1 MPNITLFA
9 LWVSILLLLCAPISV
24 GAEEFSLLPVSDAPE
39 LGGSEGYM
47 LLYVDAGGT
56 APSFEFAR
64 IARADSEPL
73 PQGERFRFVTKPR
86 KIALKGLDEGFYLL
100 PMTKGQYQII
110 RVNAPHYSL
119 PFRMSTD
126 NRPEWRFVIEPGR
139 TNYIGA
145 LHIDTE
151 RSASHV
157 EIDLLNR
164 IAMQEATIRELMG
177 ETLNTYPLAFHAG
190 YRDDFYRDTLSKK
203 NIEGA
208 Q

>member
-1 MPNITLFA
+1 MPNISLSALFA
-9 LWVSILLLLCAPISV
+9 SILLLLCTPVSA
-24 GAEEFSLLPVSDAPE
+24 GAEEYSLLPVSDAPE
-39 LGGSEGYM
+39 PGGSEGYM

-64 IARADSEPL
+64 ISRADSEPL
-73 PQGERFRFVTKPR
+73 PVGEPFRFVTKPH
-86 KIALKGLDEGFYLL
+86 KITLKGLGNGFYLL

-126 NRPEWRFVIEPGR
+126 NRPEWRFVIEAGR

-145 LHIDTE
+145 LHIDAE
-151 RSASHV
+151 RSASNV

-177 ETLNTYPLAFHAG
+177 DVLKTYPLTFHAG
-190 YRDDFYRDTLSKK
+190 Y
-203 NIEGA
+203 
-208 Q
+208 